1 MGLRALSKVDSN
13 IQVEIFR
20 KASTLCIQFKFIN
33 SFVWLHQLKL
43 YAPPTEVLCSAP
55 AR

>member
-1 MGLRALSKVDSN
+1 MGLRALYKVDSN

-20 KASTLCIQFKFIN
+20 KASTLKFIN